1 MERKKAIK
9 ETLATVKQVDEN
21 IWTLVYKGSYGLD
34 ELLEKGV
41 SGMLGIIRFA
51 QKYIHSKQVFLKIPT
66 CTRRLKTVYFSQI
79 DLYIAAFW
87 DFQKPFS

>member
-41 SGMLGIIRFA
+41 SGMLGLGLHKNISIQSR
-51 QKYIHSKQVFLKIPT
+51 
-66 CTRRLKTVYFSQI
+66 YF
-79 DLYIAAFW
+79 
-87 DFQKPFS
+87 

>member
-66 CTRRLKTVYFSQI
+66 CTRHLTQSCISAIYVCIF
-79 DLYIAAFW
+79 LGLGF
-87 DFQKPFS
+87 

>member
-51 QKYIHSKQVFLKIPT
+51 QKYIHSKQVFLPKTMLFSAGISTIKIH
-66 CTRRLKTVYFSQI
+66 CAL
-79 DLYIAAFW
+79 
-87 DFQKPFS
+87 